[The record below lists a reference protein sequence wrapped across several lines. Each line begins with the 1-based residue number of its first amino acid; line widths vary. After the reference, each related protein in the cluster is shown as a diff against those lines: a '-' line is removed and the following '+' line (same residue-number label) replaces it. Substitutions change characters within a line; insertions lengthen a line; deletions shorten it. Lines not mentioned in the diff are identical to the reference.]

1 MSRHVSP
8 RILAIIAALAAPSRD
23 DGKHENE
30 RRKKKKK
37 KKNKKKKKRQK
48 KGKRTVGVWKREKRR
63 EAMWRTVVEHRGGGD
78 LSSHPPLEG

>member
-8 RILAIIAALAAPSRD
+8 GILAIIAALAAPSRD

-37 KKNKKKKKRQK
+37 KKKKKNKKKKRQK
-48 KGKRTVGVWKREKRR
+48 KGKRTVGVYERKRER
-63 EAMWRTVVEHRGGGD
+63 EERPCGEQ
-78 LSSHPPLEG
+78 